1 MRLLIEKSFKKDLK
15 KIKDKDVLQRI
26 RVTIEELERIEKP
39 IDFSGDLQK
48 LRSGRHFWRIRIGDF
63 RIGLEIKGETV
74 ILVRILHRKEIYKY
88 FP

>member
-15 KIKDKDVLQRI
+15 KIKNKDILQR
-26 RVTIEELERIEKP
+26 VLFTIEELARIEKP
-39 IDFSGDLQK
+39 ADFSGDLRK
-48 LRSGRHFWRIRIGDF
+48 LRGGRNFWRIRIGDF